1 MNRTRRFAMAWGAT
15 MISSVVLTGCVHTSP
30 APTAP
35 PAANP
40 WTAAE
45 RVRLEALLP
54 ADALLLGEQHD
65 APEHHE
71 LERQVVEWLAGR
83 STLAA
88 VALEMAPSGKDTRGL
103 PRDASPSAVRAALAW
118 DDAGWPWDT
127 YGPVVMAA
135 VKAGV
140 PVLGANL
147 PREQQ
152 RTAMQDGTLERRLTP
167 TALATQ
173 LQRIREGHCGLLPE
187 TQMHPMARVQVA
199 RDLSMA
205 RTVADALQPGRTV
218 ILIAGNGHVERALGV
233 PVHLPARTHVK
244 VISARAGDQAAA
256 TPGSAADVIWVTPPV
271 PPKDYC
277 AEIKRTAPPPSG
289 RAAEQKR

>member
-1 MNRTRRFAMAWGAT
+1 MNRTRRFAMAWGAA
-15 MISSVVLTGCVHTSP
+15 MISCVMLTGCVHPTS
-30 APTAP
+30 AP
-35 PAANP
+35 PASLPASP
-40 WTAAE
+40 WTTAE
-45 RVRLEALLP
+45 RARLEALLP

-83 STLAA
+83 GTLAA
-88 VALEMAPSGKDTRGL
+88 VAMEMAPRGKDTRGL
-103 PRDASPSAVRAALAW
+103 PHDASPSAVRAALAW

-152 RTAMQDGTLERRLTP
+152 RAAMQDGTLERRLTP

-173 LQRIREGHCGLLPE
+173 LQRIRDGHCGLLPE

-218 ILIAGNGHVERALGV
+218 LLIAGNGHVEHALGV
-233 PVHLPARTHVK
+233 PVHLPDRTHVK
-244 VISARAGDQAAA
+244 VISARAGNQAAA
-256 TPGSAADVIWVTPPV
+256 TPDAVADVIWATPPA

-277 AEIKRTAPPPSG
+277 ADLKRPTPSTSLKDAG
-289 RAAEQKR
+289 QRR